1 MKYSQEQHKTVQ
13 SLRKA
18 YINKEITLRLES
30 LKEDIKGKENEICRL
45 ENDSDYLDHLYQI
58 LTRKKELEDL
68 ITSFESTQCA
78 LKYYKLDK

>member
-1 MKYSQEQHKTVQ
+1 MKNVKE
-13 SLRKA
+13 

-68 ITSFESTQCA
+68 ITSFESTQSA
-78 LKYYKLDK
+78 LKYYEHFLTECYKLDK